1 MNETN
6 GAFTNGA
13 TNGSHSTTPAES
25 SSVDAGVNG
34 QASPDPGEPS
44 LTSANPTEPKE
55 PLAQPVEKILDESL
69 DEQDI
74 KVAITVTVHGRKI
87 DIMNRPFEKTFY
99 DGLESFNRGLLFTGI
114 KKFLEEEIYQ
124 AVAVKINRKVPF
136 VIPEESPL
144 GEKQNGKPRKNW
156 EPIPPYT
163 GMGEDDE
170 ISLHTPPPDCR
181 G

>member
-25 SSVDAGVNG
+25 SSVESAGVNG

-44 LTSANPTEPKE
+44 LTSANTAEPK
-55 PLAQPVEKILDESL
+55 QPSAPPAEKILDESL

-124 AVAVKINRKVPF
+124 AVAVKINRRVPF
-136 VIPEESPL
+136 VVS
-144 GEKQNGKPRKNW
+144 EKPTFGDKRIGKDRPGRQ
-156 EPIPPYT
+156 PIPPYT
-163 GMGEDDE
+163 GVLEEDE
-170 ISLHTPPPDCR
+170 ICLHTPPTDCR
-181 G
+181 